1 MAKIVTAHR
10 VVACRDGR
18 ATPIAVSKLLLHSNN
33 RSIAARDR
41 SSSRLV
47 GISTAR
53 GGGGG
58 GGRAAPPGGGGK
70 KAGG

>member
-53 GGGGG
+53 AALSSDSAA
-58 GGRAAPPGGGGK
+58 RAVEK
-70 KAGG
+70 KTIN